1 MQRRHRNAAAGG
13 SLSGRQFLRHPAR
26 PFTSTM
32 VEVVALNIVSRKQGI
47 GMATLELGGTWK
59 GLWISG
65 LLGRFVLLCL
75 GVWLHAADTLVT
87 ATVTPAIVDE
97 IGGIAYVRWTSFLY
111 QIGAIVGGGSNALR
125 CRPGRVEHV

>member
-1 MQRRHRNAAAGG
+1 
-13 SLSGRQFLRHPAR
+13 
-26 PFTSTM
+26 
-32 VEVVALNIVSRKQGI
+32 LNIVSRKQGI
-47 GMATLELGGTWK
+47 GMATLELGGAWK

-97 IGGIAYVRWTSFLY
+97 IGGIAYVSWTILLY
-111 QIGAIVGGGSNALR
+111 QIGAIVAGLQRHCFAGALA
-125 CRPGRVEHV
+125 